1 MTDSFHEPSVG
12 TRTVWYSVAAVA
24 FALGSITLYSSGV
37 GLIDAKLHRAVGFA
51 MALIIAVAVSQ
62 KRRAAKQAKLNTRPT
77 NAPLA
82 LLIDAL
88 LVIAG
93 LWSVWSFYFVQ
104 TQMEVALYDVTDKD
118 AWPALAGLVVFLEL
132 CRRLWGWG
140 LFAVGAFGVLYLL
153 FGQDLPGLLAHS
165 GFSLKEVA
173 EALWYN
179 TNKGVFGSITNIVLS
194 TVFIFIIFGV
204 LLEGTGAGD
213 TLLKFAFLATRKTR
227 GGPAHAAIL
236 ASSFFGTMSG
246 STVANIVG
254 TGTFTI
260 PMIKKRGFSPT
271 FAAGIEATAS
281 SGGQIMPP
289 IMGAAALVMADLT
302 GVGYLNIIIAALIPA
317 LFYYF
322 SLFSAVTVEARRQ
335 GIEVQVMTMDD
346 RITRDDMINSVL
358 FVGPILV
365 VIGSLIAG
373 LSTSKAGFYAVVVL
387 LVLSFV
393 NPAVRREPLRLWH
406 SFLKGAESG
415 ATLLIAIAAIGILVG
430 SLDSTGLGLKL
441 ANVIASIRGESLFSA
456 LLVAMV
462 GALILGM
469 GMPTLPAYLIIILV
483 MGPAIQELGV
493 SMLTAHMFVFYYG
506 VASSLTPPVA
516 IAAYAAAPIAGA
528 NPLMTAFMSFRLGMA
543 KFIIPFV
550 FAFYPTI
557 LIIEQFD
564 LLSFIGIVARTC
576 FCIWLFSSALSA
588 YDRRKL
594 SVLEIGLRFAT
605 AFAMLALSAW
615 VYLPAIV
622 LGVLLIAFDRFKS
635 GNTPSIPR
643 AAT

>member
-1 MTDSFHEPSVG
+1 MTAEAQLSRG
-12 TRTVWYSVAAVA
+12 TAKLYVLLS
-24 FALGSITLYSSGV
+24 ALACFLLGAIALYSSGV
-37 GLIDAKLHRAVGFA
+37 GLVEPKFHRAAGFA
-51 MALIIAVAVSQ
+51 LALIVGIAASRA
-62 KRRAAKQAKLNTRPT
+62 KREARAPVTGAKA
-77 NAPLA
+77 A
-82 LLIDAL
+82 LHLVLDTIML
-88 LVIAG
+88 LAG
-93 LWSVWSFYFVQ
+93 LWAIWSFHFVQ
-104 TQMEVALYDVTDKD
+104 KQMETALYDVTRAD

-140 LFAVGAFGVLYLL
+140 LFGVGAFGVLYLL
-153 FGQDLPGLLAHS
+153 YGQDLPGIMAHT

-213 TLLKFAFLATRKTR
+213 TLLKFAFLATRRTR

-236 ASSFFGTMSG
+236 ASSMFGTMSG

-302 GVGYLNIIIAALIPA
+302 GVGYLNIIIAALFPA

-322 SLFSAVTVEARRQ
+322 SLFAAVTVEARRQ
-335 GIEVQVMTMDD
+335 GIDVQPLSVEDK
-346 RITRDDMINSVL
+346 ITRVDLINSVL
-358 FVGPILV
+358 FLGPIATIVGCL
-365 VIGSLIAG
+365 LAG
-373 LSTSKAGFYAVVVL
+373 FSTSAAGFYAVVIL
-387 LVLSFV
+387 LLLSV
-393 NPAVRREPLRLWH
+393 INPIVRKDPLRIWR
-406 SFLKGAESG
+406 SFLKGAQSG

-441 ANVIASIRGESLFSA
+441 ANVIATVRGESLFSA
-456 LLVAMV
+456 LMVAMS

-483 MGPAIQELGV
+483 MGPAIQALGV

-557 LIIEQFD
+557 LIIEEFS
-564 LLSFIGIVARTC
+564 LLPFLWIMARTC

-588 YDRRKL
+588 FDRRKL
-594 SVLEIGLRFAT
+594 PAFEVIARFVI
-605 AFAMLALSAW
+605 AFTMLALDPTIH
-615 VYLPAIV
+615 LPAIAI
-622 LGVLLIAFDRFKS
+622 GIALILWDIHHANRP
-635 GNTPSIPR
+635 PSNPK
-643 AAT
+643 AVS

>member
-1 MTDSFHEPSVG
+1 MTNADGVEGQPVPSAVTKIFTIG
-12 TRTVWYSVAAVA
+12 AVFSAAI
-24 FALGSITLYSSGV
+24 LGIIALYSSGIGLLDPKMHRAGGFILALVV
-37 GLIDAKLHRAVGFA
+37 GIAVARNKRKAEATSAKTLAMNLIDA
-51 MALIIAVAVSQ
+51 S
-62 KRRAAKQAKLNTRPT
+62 
-77 NAPLA
+77 
-82 LLIDAL
+82 L
-88 LVIAG
+88 LVLGI
-93 LWSVWSFYFVQ
+93 WSVWSFHFVQ
-104 TQMEVALYDVTDKD
+104 TEMETALYDVTNSD

-132 CRRLWGWG
+132 TRRLWGWG
-140 LFAVGAFGVLYLL
+140 LFCVGSLAVLYLL
-153 FGQDLPGLLAHS
+153 FGKDLPGILEHS
-165 GFSLKEVA
+165 GFSLREVA

-194 TVFIFIIFGV
+194 TVFIFIIFGA

-213 TLLKFAFLATRKTR
+213 TLLKFAFLATRRTR

-236 ASSFFGTMSG
+236 ASSLFGTMSG

-302 GVGYLNIIIAALIPA
+302 GVGYINIIVAALFPA

-335 GIEVQVMTMDD
+335 GIEVQSLTVDD
-346 RITRDDMINSVL
+346 KITRIDIINSIL
-358 FVGPILV
+358 FIGPIAT
-365 VIGSLIAG
+365 VIISLLIG
-373 LSTSKAGFYAVVVL
+373 LSTSAAGFYAVIVL
-387 LVLSFV
+387 LVLSV
-393 NPAVRREPLRLWH
+393 INPEVRAKPMRIWN
-406 SFLKGAESG
+406 SFISGSKSG
-415 ATLLIAIAAIGILVG
+415 ATLLVAIAAIGILVG
-430 SLDSTGLGLKL
+430 SLDTTGLGLKL
-441 ANVIASIRGESLFSA
+441 ANVIASVRGDSLFSA
-456 LLVAMV
+456 LLVAML

-483 MGPAIQELGV
+483 MGPAIQALGI

-528 NPLMTAFMSFRLGMA
+528 NPLTTSFMAFRLGMS
-543 KFIIPFV
+543 KFIIPFI

-557 LIIEQFD
+557 LIVEEFN
-564 LLSFIGIVARTC
+564 LTVFLWIVARTLL
-576 FCIWLFSSALSA
+576 CIWLFSSALSA
-588 YDRRKL
+588 YDRGKL
-594 SVLEIGLRFAT
+594 TWIEVGLRFVA
-605 AFAMLALSAW
+605 AFAILATSPT
-615 VYLPAIV
+615 VYLPAIA
-622 LGVLLIAFDRFKS
+622 LGAALIYWDLRRARNIQ
-635 GNTPSIPR
+635 NTGDIL
-643 AAT
+643 

>member
-1 MTDSFHEPSVG
+1 MMDVAPTASVT
-12 TRTVWYSVAAVA
+12 TRLFAMAAA
-24 FALGSITLYSSGV
+24 FACLALGLITLYSSGV
-37 GLIDAKLHRAVGFA
+37 GLIDPKLHRAAGFA
-51 MALIIAVAVSQ
+51 FALIVAVAVSQ
-62 KRRAAKQAKLNTRPT
+62 KRRADRGISTPLHLIID
-77 NAPLA
+77 LA
-82 LLIDAL
+82 LIL
-88 LVIAG
+88 AG
-93 LWSVWSFYFVQ
+93 LWSIWSFHFVQ
-104 TQMEVALYDVTDKD
+104 TEMETALYDVTTKD

-140 LFAVGAFGVLYLL
+140 LFGVGTFGVVYLL
-153 FGQDLPGLLAHS
+153 FGQDLPGIMAHS

-213 TLLKFAFLATRKTR
+213 TLLKFAFLATRRTR

-236 ASSFFGTMSG
+236 ASSMFGTMSG

-302 GVGYLNIIIAALIPA
+302 GVGYLSIIIAALFPA

-335 GIEVQVMTMDD
+335 GIEVQEMTVDD
-346 RITRDDMINSVL
+346 HITRTDLINSVL

-365 VIGSLIAG
+365 VIGSLLAG
-373 LSTSKAGFYAVVVL
+373 LSTSAAGFYAVVVL
-387 LVLSFV
+387 VVLSV
-393 NPAVRREPLRLWH
+393 INPEVRRDPGRVWK

-456 LLVAMV
+456 LLVAMA

-528 NPLMTAFMSFRLGMA
+528 NPLMTAFISFRLGMA

-557 LIIEQFD
+557 LIVEEFS
-564 LLSFIGIVARTC
+564 LLPFLWIVARTC
-576 FCIWLFSSALSA
+576 FCIWLFSSALSGF
-588 YDRRKL
+588 DRRKL
-594 SVLEIGLRFAT
+594 SAPEIVIRFVT
-605 AFAMLALSAW
+605 AFTCLATDPIYHLPAVALGLALIAIDIRASRSSAL
-615 VYLPAIV
+615 VS
-622 LGVLLIAFDRFKS
+622 K
-635 GNTPSIPR
+635 
-643 AAT
+643 ATQ

>member
-1 MTDSFHEPSVG
+1 MTEVTHMSSGTTRVFSFL
-12 TRTVWYSVAAVA
+12 AAA
-24 FALGSITLYSSGV
+24 ACLALGIIALYSSGV
-37 GLIDAKLHRAVGFA
+37 GLIDPKFHRAVGFA
-51 MALIIAVAVSQ
+51 LALIAGIAAARKKREARGPASQ
-62 KRRAAKQAKLNTRPT
+62 LH
-77 NAPLA
+77 LGLD
-82 LLIDAL
+82 LLL
-88 LVIAG
+88 LIAG
-93 LWSVWSFYFVQ
+93 LWSIWSFHFVQ
-104 TQMEVALYDVTDKD
+104 TRMETALYDVTNTD
-118 AWPALAGLVVFLEL
+118 AWPALAGLAVFLEL

-140 LFAVGAFGVLYLL
+140 LFGVGTFGVFYLL
-153 FGQDLPGLLAHS
+153 YGQNAPGILEHT

-213 TLLKFAFLATRKTR
+213 TLLKFAFLATRRTR

-236 ASSFFGTMSG
+236 ASSLFGTMSG

-302 GVGYLNIIIAALIPA
+302 GVGYLNIIVAALVPA

-322 SLFSAVTVEARRQ
+322 SLFTAVTVEARRQ
-335 GIEVQVMTMDD
+335 GIEVQPMSIDD
-346 RITRDDMINSVL
+346 QITRVDLINSIM
-358 FVGPILV
+358 FVGPIAT
-365 VIGSLIAG
+365 VIGSLVMG
-373 LSTSKAGFYAVVVL
+373 LSTSAAGFYAVVVL
-387 LVLSFV
+387 VALSV
-393 NPAVRREPLRLWH
+393 INPVVRADPMRLWW
-406 SFLKGAESG
+406 SFLKGAQSG

-441 ANVIASIRGESLFSA
+441 ANVIAEIRGESLFSA
-456 LLVAMV
+456 LLVAMI
-462 GALILGM
+462 GALVLGM

-483 MGPAIQELGV
+483 MGPAIQALGI

-528 NPLMTAFMSFRLGMA
+528 NPLITALMSFRLGMA

-557 LIIEQFD
+557 LIIEEFS
-564 LLSFIGIVARTC
+564 LLPFIWITLRTC
-576 FCIWLFSSALSA
+576 FCIWLFSSALSG

-594 SVLEIGLRFAT
+594 STPEIAVRFVAAFTILALDPAFHVPAIFIGLC
-605 AFAMLALSAW
+605 
-615 VYLPAIV
+615 
-622 LGVLLIAFDRFKS
+622 LIAFDIHRNRS
-635 GNTPSIPR
+635 QQDTAP
-643 AAT
+643 

>member
-1 MTDSFHEPSVG
+1 MTAG
-12 TRTVWYSVAAVA
+12 TQTSGGTAKI
-24 FALGSITLYSSGV
+24 FALLSALACFLLGAIALYSSGL
-37 GLIDAKLHRAVGFA
+37 GLIEPKLHRAAGFA
-51 MALIIAVAVSQ
+51 LAVIVGVAAARARREAKGPVTGA
-62 KRRAAKQAKLNTRPT
+62 RAALH
-77 NAPLA
+77 
-82 LLIDAL
+82 LILDI
-88 LVIAG
+88 VMIVAG
-93 LWSVWSFYFVQ
+93 LWSIWSFHFVQ
-104 TQMEVALYDVTDKD
+104 TQMETALYDVTRAD
-118 AWPALAGLVVFLEL
+118 AWPALAGLAVFLEL

-140 LFAVGAFGVLYLL
+140 LFGVGVFGVLYLL
-153 FGQDLPGLLAHS
+153 YGQDLPGIMAHT
-165 GFSLKEVA
+165 GFSLIEVA

-194 TVFIFIIFGV
+194 TVFIFIVFGV

-213 TLLKFAFLATRKTR
+213 TLLKFAFLATRRTR

-236 ASSFFGTMSG
+236 ASSMFGTMSG

-302 GVGYLNIIIAALIPA
+302 GVGYLNIIVAALFPA

-322 SLFSAVTVEARRQ
+322 SLFAAVTVEARRQ
-335 GIEVQVMTMDD
+335 GIEVQPLSVEDK
-346 RITRDDMINSVL
+346 ITRLDLINSVL
-358 FVGPILV
+358 FIGPIATI
-365 VIGSLIAG
+365 IGCLLAG
-373 LSTSKAGFYAVVVL
+373 FSTSAAGFYAVVIL
-387 LVLSFV
+387 LGLSAI
-393 NPAVRREPLRLWH
+393 NPDVRANPMRIWH
-406 SFLKGAESG
+406 SFLKGAQSG

-441 ANVIASIRGESLFSA
+441 ANVIAEIRGESLFSA
-456 LLVAMV
+456 LLVAMA

-483 MGPAIQELGV
+483 MGPAIQALGV

-550 FAFYPTI
+550 FAFYPTV
-557 LIIEQFD
+557 LIIEEFSMVPF
-564 LLSFIGIVARTC
+564 LWIVVRTC

-594 SVLEIGLRFAT
+594 SIPEVVVRFVA
-605 AFAMLALSAW
+605 AFAMLAPAAAIH
-615 VYLPAIV
+615 LPAIAI
-622 LGVLLIAFDRFKS
+622 GIALILWDV
-635 GNTPSIPR
+635 R
-643 AAT
+643 AARALSAKTEARL

>member
-1 MTDSFHEPSVG
+1 MTKTDTQVLPLSAWLFATASG
-12 TRTVWYSVAAVA
+12 LAAVG
-24 FALGSITLYSSGV
+24 LGAIALYSSG
-37 GLIDAKLHRAVGFA
+37 IDLVDPKLHRAFCFALALFVG
-51 MALIIAVAVSQ
+51 IAASQ
-62 KRRAAKQAKLNTRPT
+62 KKRLDAGKDLSFRTLS
-77 NAPLA
+77 LD
-82 LLIDAL
+82 LLL
-88 LVIAG
+88 LLAG
-93 LWSVWSFYFVQ
+93 LWSVWSFYTVQ
-104 TQMEVALYDVTDKD
+104 NQMETSLYDVSTRD
-118 AWPALAGLVVFLEL
+118 AWPAIAGLMVFLEL

-140 LFAVGAFGVLYLL
+140 LFGVGAFGVLYLF
-153 FGQDLPGLLAHS
+153 FGQDLPGLMAHS

-173 EALWYN
+173 TALWYN

-213 TLLKFAFLATRKTR
+213 TLLKFAFLATRKTH

-236 ASSFFGTMSG
+236 ASSMFGTMSG

-302 GVGYLNIIIAALIPA
+302 GVGYLNIIIAALLPA

-335 GIEVQVMTMDD
+335 GIEVHDLTVDD
-346 RITRDDMINSVL
+346 QLTRVDMINAIL
-358 FVGPILV
+358 FVAPISV
-365 VIGSLIAG
+365 VIVSLLLG
-373 LSTSKAGFYAVVVL
+373 LSTSAAGFYAVVVL
-387 LVLSFV
+387 VALSAI
-393 NPAVRREPLRLWH
+393 NPEVRRNPKRVWL
-406 SFLKGAESG
+406 SFLKGARSG

-441 ANVIASIRGESLFSA
+441 ASVIGDLRGESLFSA
-456 LLVAMV
+456 LVVAMG

-483 MGPAIQELGV
+483 MGPAIQALGL

-528 NPLMTAFMSFRLGMA
+528 NPLMTALMSFRLGMA
-543 KFIIPFV
+543 KFIIPFI

-557 LIIEQFD
+557 LIVEEFNLGGFVWIT
-564 LLSFIGIVARTC
+564 ARTC
-576 FCIWLFSSALSA
+576 FCIWLFSSALSGF
-588 YDRRKL
+588 DRRKL
-594 SVLEIGLRFAT
+594 SVPEIGLRFVS
-605 AFAMLALSAW
+605 AFACLAISPS
-615 VYLPAIV
+615 VHLPAIGIG
-622 LGVLLIAFDRFKS
+622 LALLAFDAKRSASLPTLSK
-635 GNTPSIPR
+635 R
-643 AAT
+643 V

>member
-1 MTDSFHEPSVG
+1 MTDQTIATKTSNSI
-12 TRTVWYSVAAVA
+12 
-24 FALGSITLYSSGV
+24 FALASVLACAALGVIALYTA
-37 GLIDAKLHRAVGFA
+37 GLGLLDAKLHRAAGFA
-51 MALIIAVAVSQ
+51 
-62 KRRAAKQAKLNTRPT
+62 
-77 NAPLA
+77 LA
-82 LLIDAL
+82 LVVGVARSKRDGNVPLHIVIDVMMIL
-88 LVIAG
+88 AG
-93 LWSVWSFYFVQ
+93 LWSIWAFHFVQ
-104 TQMEVALYDVTDKD
+104 SEMETALYDVTNKD
-118 AWPALAGLVVFLEL
+118 AWPALAGLMVFLEL
-132 CRRLWGWG
+132 TRRLWGWG
-140 LFAVGAFGVLYLL
+140 LFSVGALAVVYLL
-153 FGQDLPGLLAHS
+153 FGQDMPGILQHS

-194 TVFIFIIFGV
+194 TVFIFIIFGA

-213 TLLKFAFLATRKTR
+213 TLLKFAFLATRRTR

-302 GVGYLNIIIAALIPA
+302 GVGYLNIIVVALFPA

-322 SLFSAVTVEARRQ
+322 SLFCAVTVEARRQ
-335 GIEVQVMTMDD
+335 GIEVQPLKMDD
-346 RITRDDMINSVL
+346 KITRVDMINSIL
-358 FVGPILV
+358 FVGPIV
-365 VIGSLIAG
+365 TVIISLLAG
-373 LSTSKAGFYAVVVL
+373 LSTSRAGFYAVVVL
-387 LVLSFV
+387 LALSV
-393 NPAVRREPLRLWH
+393 INPEVRRDPIRVWR
-406 SFLKGAESG
+406 SFISGSKSG

-430 SLDSTGLGLKL
+430 SLDTTGLGLKL
-441 ANVIASIRGESLFSA
+441 ANVIASVRGESLFSA
-456 LLVAMV
+456 LLVTMI

-483 MGPAIQELGV
+483 MGPAIQALGI

-516 IAAYAAAPIAGA
+516 IAAYAAAPIAGS

-543 KFIIPFV
+543 KFIIPFI

-557 LIIEQFD
+557 LIVEEFQLGVF
-564 LLSFIGIVARTC
+564 LWIVARTL

-588 YDRRKL
+588 YDRGKL
-594 SVLEIGLRFAT
+594 NWAEIIMRFGA
-605 AFAMLALSAW
+605 AFAVLFLDPLI
-615 VYLPAIV
+615 YGPAIV
-622 LGVLLIAFDRFKS
+622 LGMALIGWDLRR
-635 GNTPSIPR
+635 GETPRVTGGSE
-643 AAT
+643 A

>member
-1 MTDSFHEPSVG
+1 MTAETHSAGG
-12 TRTVWYSVAAVA
+12 TARL
-24 FALGSITLYSSGV
+24 FALLSAPACFLLGAIALYSSGL
-37 GLIDAKLHRAVGFA
+37 GLIEPKLHRAAGFA
-51 MALIIAVAVSQ
+51 LALIAGVAAARA
-62 KRRAAKQAKLNTRPT
+62 RREAKGPVTGSRVTVHLVV
-77 NAPLA
+77 
-82 LLIDAL
+82 DVVL
-88 LVIAG
+88 LVAG
-93 LWSVWSFYFVQ
+93 LWSIWSFHFVQ
-104 TQMEVALYDVTDKD
+104 TQMETALYDVTRAD

-140 LFAVGAFGVLYLL
+140 LFGVGVFGVLYLL
-153 FGQDLPGLLAHS
+153 YGQDLPGIMAHS
-165 GFSLKEVA
+165 GFSLIEVA

-194 TVFIFIIFGV
+194 TVFIFIVFGV

-213 TLLKFAFLATRKTR
+213 TLLKFAFLATRRTR

-236 ASSFFGTMSG
+236 ASSMFGTMSG

-302 GVGYLNIIIAALIPA
+302 GVGYLNIIVAALFPA

-322 SLFSAVTVEARRQ
+322 SLFAAVTVEARRQ
-335 GIEVQVMTMDD
+335 GIEVQPLSVDD
-346 RITRDDMINSVL
+346 KITRLDLINSIL
-358 FVGPILV
+358 FIGPIATI
-365 VIGSLIAG
+365 IGCLLAG
-373 LSTSKAGFYAVVVL
+373 FSTSAAGFYAVIIL
-387 LVLSFV
+387 LALSV
-393 NPAVRREPLRLWH
+393 INPDVRADPMRIWH
-406 SFLKGAESG
+406 SFLKGAQSG

-441 ANVIASIRGESLFSA
+441 ANVIAEIRGESLFSA
-456 LLVAMV
+456 LLVAMA

-483 MGPAIQELGV
+483 MGPAIQALGV

-528 NPLMTAFMSFRLGMA
+528 NPLITAFMSFRLGMA

-550 FAFYPTI
+550 FAFYPTV
-557 LIIEQFD
+557 LIIEEFS
-564 LLSFIGIVARTC
+564 LIPFLWIVTRTC

-594 SVLEIGLRFAT
+594 SIPEVIIRFVA
-605 AFAMLALSAW
+605 AFAMLAPSAAIH
-615 VYLPAIV
+615 LPAIAI
-622 LGVLLIAFDRFKS
+622 GIALILWDVKAARSQAPK
-635 GNTPSIPR
+635 TE

>member
-1 MTDSFHEPSVG
+1 MTAEAPHPGG
-12 TRTVWYSVAAVA
+12 TAKLHALLAALA
-24 FALGSITLYSSGV
+24 CFLLGAIALYSSGV
-37 GLIDAKLHRAVGFA
+37 GLVEPKFHRAAGFA
-51 MALIIAVAVSQ
+51 LALIVGIAASRTKREARGPVTGTKAALHLAMDAVM
-62 KRRAAKQAKLNTRPT
+62 
-77 NAPLA
+77 
-82 LLIDAL
+82 
-88 LVIAG
+88 LVAG
-93 LWSVWSFYFVQ
+93 LWAVWSFHFVQ
-104 TQMEVALYDVTDKD
+104 SQMETALYDVTRAD

-140 LFAVGAFGVLYLL
+140 LFGVGAFGVLYLL
-153 FGQDLPGLLAHS
+153 YGQDLPGIMAHT

-213 TLLKFAFLATRKTR
+213 TLLKFAFLATRRTR

-236 ASSFFGTMSG
+236 ASSMFGTMSG

-302 GVGYLNIIIAALIPA
+302 GVGYLNIIVAALFPA
-317 LFYYF
+317 MFYYF
-322 SLFSAVTVEARRQ
+322 SLFAAVTVEARRQ
-335 GIEVQVMTMDD
+335 GIDVQPLSVDD
-346 RITRDDMINSVL
+346 KITRVDLINSVL
-358 FVGPILV
+358 FLGPIATI
-365 VIGSLIAG
+365 IGCLLAG
-373 LSTSKAGFYAVVVL
+373 FSTSASGFYAVVVL
-387 LVLSFV
+387 LALSVV
-393 NPAVRREPLRLWH
+393 NPIVRKDPMRIWR
-406 SFLKGAESG
+406 SFLKGAQSG

-441 ANVIASIRGESLFSA
+441 ANVIATVRGESLFSA
-456 LLVAMV
+456 LMVAMA

-483 MGPAIQELGV
+483 MGPAIQALGV

-557 LIIEQFD
+557 LIIEEFS
-564 LLSFIGIVARTC
+564 LLPFLWITARTC

-588 YDRRKL
+588 FDRRKL
-594 SVLEIGLRFAT
+594 PALEVIARFVT
-605 AFAMLALSAW
+605 AFTMLALNPA
-615 VYLPAIV
+615 VHLPAIAI
-622 LGVLLIAFDRFKS
+622 GIALILRDIHQAKRP
-635 GNTPSIPR
+635 PSNPK
-643 AAT
+643 AAS

>member
-1 MTDSFHEPSVG
+1 MTEETQTSDG
-12 TRTVWYSVAAVA
+12 TTKLFILLS
-24 FALGSITLYSSGV
+24 ALACFLLGIIALYSSGL
-37 GLIDAKLHRAVGFA
+37 GLVEPKFHRAAGFA
-51 MALIIAVAVSQ
+51 LALIVGVSASRMKREAKGPVTGPRAMMHLGLDAVMIA
-62 KRRAAKQAKLNTRPT
+62 L
-77 NAPLA
+77 
-82 LLIDAL
+82 
-88 LVIAG
+88 G
-93 LWSVWSFYFVQ
+93 LWAIWSFHFVQ
-104 TQMEVALYDVTDKD
+104 TQMEVALYDVTQAD
-118 AWPALAGLVVFLEL
+118 AWPALAGLAVFLEL

-140 LFAVGAFGVLYLL
+140 LFGVGAFGVLYLL
-153 FGQDLPGLLAHS
+153 YGQSLPGILAHT

-213 TLLKFAFLATRKTR
+213 TLLKFAFLATRRTR

-236 ASSFFGTMSG
+236 ASSLFGTMSG

-302 GVGYLNIIIAALIPA
+302 GVGYLNIIVAALFPA

-322 SLFSAVTVEARRQ
+322 SLFAAVTVEARRQ
-335 GIEVQVMTMDD
+335 GIEVQAMSVDD
-346 RITRDDMINSVL
+346 QITKVDLINSVL
-358 FVGPILV
+358 FLGPIATI
-365 VIGSLIAG
+365 IGSLLAG
-373 LSTSKAGFYAVVVL
+373 FSTSAAGFYAVLVL
-387 LVLSFV
+387 LALSV
-393 NPAVRREPLRLWH
+393 INPQVRADPMRIWR
-406 SFLKGAESG
+406 SFLKGAQSG

-441 ANVIASIRGESLFSA
+441 ANVIATVRGESLFSA
-456 LLVAMV
+456 LLVAMA

-528 NPLMTAFMSFRLGMA
+528 NPLITAFMSFRLGMA

-550 FAFYPTI
+550 FAFYPTV
-557 LIIEQFD
+557 LIIEEFSM
-564 LLSFIGIVARTC
+564 LPFLWIVARTC

-588 YDRRKL
+588 FDRRKL
-594 SVLEIGLRFAT
+594 SIAEVVARFAA
-605 AFAMLALSAW
+605 AFTLLATNPAIH
-615 VYLPAIV
+615 LPAIAV
-622 LGVLLIAFDRFKS
+622 GIALILWDL
-635 GNTPSIPR
+635 R
-643 AAT
+643 AAKSLSTKTESPS

>member
-1 MTDSFHEPSVG
+1 MTDAASPVSGPARAF
-12 TRTVWYSVAAVA
+12 AVA
-24 FALGSITLYSSGV
+24 SALSCLALGLITLYSSGIGLVEPKMHRAAGFALALIV
-37 GLIDAKLHRAVGFA
+37 GLH
-51 MALIIAVAVSQ
+51 VSQ
-62 KRRAAKQAKLNTRPT
+62 TRRAAKGRPVSTLNI
-77 NAPLA
+77 LLDVGL
-82 LLIDAL
+82 LLI
-88 LVIAG
+88 G
-93 LWSVWSFYFVQ
+93 LWSIWSFHFVQ
-104 TQMEVALYDVTDKD
+104 TEMEVSLYDVTARD

-140 LFAVGAFGVLYLL
+140 LFGVGAFGVLYLL
-153 FGQDLPGLLAHS
+153 FGQDLPGILAHA

-213 TLLKFAFLATRKTR
+213 TLLKFAFLATRRTR

-236 ASSFFGTMSG
+236 ASSMFGTMSG

-271 FAAGIEATAS
+271 FAGGIEATAS

-302 GVGYLNIIIAALIPA
+302 GVGYLNIIVAALFPA

-322 SLFSAVTVEARRQ
+322 SLFAAVTVEARRQ
-335 GIEVQVMTMDD
+335 GIEVQPLTIDD
-346 RITRDDMINSVL
+346 RITRTDLINSVL
-358 FVGPILV
+358 FAGPIAV
-365 VIGSLIAG
+365 VIGSLLAG
-373 LSTSKAGFYAVVVL
+373 LSTSAAGFYAVVVL
-387 LVLSFV
+387 LGLSV
-393 NPAVRREPLRLWH
+393 INPDVRSDPLRVWR

-441 ANVIASIRGESLFSA
+441 AQVIAEIRGESLFSA

-483 MGPAIQELGV
+483 MGPAIQALGV

-543 KFIIPFV
+543 KFIIPFI

-557 LIIEQFD
+557 LIIEEFS
-564 LLSFIGIVARTC
+564 LVPFLWIVARTC
-576 FCIWLFSSALSA
+576 FCIWLFSSALSGF
-588 YDRRKL
+588 DRRKL
-594 SVLEIGLRFAT
+594 SVPEIVLRFGIAFTCLAT
-605 AFAMLALSAW
+605 SPA
-615 VYLPAIV
+615 VHLPAIAIG
-622 LGVLLIAFDRFKS
+622 LALIAFD
-635 GNTPSIPR
+635 IR
-643 AAT
+643 AGRRTVSTVETAP

>member
-1 MTDSFHEPSVG
+1 MNKEKTNAATTLTFAMVVCG
-12 TRTVWYSVAAVA
+12 VASLL
-24 FALGSITLYSSGV
+24 LGIIALYSSGI
-37 GLIDAKLHRAVGFA
+37 GLIDPKVHRAAGFA
-51 MALIIAVAVSQ
+51 
-62 KRRAAKQAKLNTRPT
+62 
-77 NAPLA
+77 LA
-82 LLIDAL
+82 LLVGITVTHTKARELNTGASPLRRKLQLAVNLLL
-88 LVIAG
+88 LVAG
-93 LWSVWSFYFVQ
+93 LWSIWSFYFVQ
-104 TQMEVALYDVTDKD
+104 NEMETALYDVSTRD

-140 LFAVGAFGVLYLL
+140 LFAVGVFGVFYLL
-153 FGQDLPGLLAHS
+153 IGQNLPGILAHS
-165 GFSLKEVA
+165 GFSLTEVA

-213 TLLKFAFLATRKTR
+213 TLLKFAFLVTRRTR

-236 ASSFFGTMSG
+236 ASSMFGTMSG

-302 GVGYLNIIIAALIPA
+302 GVGYLNVIVAALIPA

-322 SLFSAVTVEARRQ
+322 SLFAAVTVESRRQ
-335 GIEVQVMTMDD
+335 GVEVQPLGIDD
-346 RITRDDMINSVL
+346 KITRVDLINSIL
-358 FVGPILV
+358 FIGPIAV
-365 VIGSLIAG
+365 VIASLLAG
-373 LSTSKAGFYAVVVL
+373 LSTSAAGFYAVVVL
-387 LVLSFV
+387 LGLCVI
-393 NPAVRREPLRLWH
+393 NPEVRQDPLRVGR

-415 ATLLIAIAAIGILVG
+415 AKLLIAIAAISILVG

-441 ANVIASIRGESLFSA
+441 ADVIGQIRGESLFSA

-483 MGPAIQELGV
+483 MGPAIQALGV

-557 LIIEQFD
+557 LIVEEFN
-564 LLSFIGIVARTC
+564 LLAFVWIVIRTC
-576 FCIWLFSSALSA
+576 FCIWLFSSALSMF
-588 YDRRKL
+588 DRRRL
-594 SVLEIGLRFAT
+594 TISEVVLRFVA
-605 AFAMLALSAW
+605 AFSLLALSPL
-615 VYLPAIV
+615 VHLPALV
-622 LGVLLIAFDRFKS
+622 VGVLLIAYDKHSFSKLKTEAVN
-635 GNTPSIPR
+635 G
-643 AAT
+643 